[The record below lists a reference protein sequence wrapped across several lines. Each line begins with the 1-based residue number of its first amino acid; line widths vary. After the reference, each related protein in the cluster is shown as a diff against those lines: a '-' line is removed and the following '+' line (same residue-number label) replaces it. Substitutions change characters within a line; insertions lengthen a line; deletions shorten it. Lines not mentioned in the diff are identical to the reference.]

1 MLGLWGLNL
10 PMLAESS
17 NLISICEGIS
27 GWWPVVCDRGQ
38 DLITDS
44 QTWGSS
50 LQPTDSERALLLES
64 LATAVWWLPL
74 HTATVVTKAGTLGRE
89 RLGPSFGL
97 RPPTM
102 PVSRQALL

>member
-1 MLGLWGLNL
+1 MLGLWGLIL
-10 PMLAESS
+10 PMLEESS
-17 NLISICEGIS
+17 NSISVCEGIS

-50 LQPTDSERALLLES
+50 LQPTDSERTLLLES

-74 HTATVVTKAGTLGRE
+74 HTAPVVTKSDTLGRE
-89 RLGPSFGL
+89 RLSPSFGL
-97 RPPTM
+97 GPPTM
-102 PVSRQALL
+102 PVSLQAFL